1 MNTGCK
7 SIGHLSRETG
17 VKVPTIRFYEQIGL
31 MPTPQRSASDRR
43 IYGEGA
49 TQRLGFIR
57 HARGLGFSIEDIRSL
72 LLLSDQPARSCS
84 EATELARAQLKATED
99 RIARLQ
105 CLRNELA
112 RLANACPGGGA
123 ERCGVIE
130 ALSDR

>member
-1 MNTGCK
+1 MTRGLTPYLFTMNTGCK

-84 EATELARAQLKATED
+84 EAKRQLTA
-99 RIARLQ
+99 
-105 CLRNELA
+105 
-112 RLANACPGGGA
+112 
-123 ERCGVIE
+123 
-130 ALSDR
+130 

>member
-1 MNTGCK
+1 MNAAST

-31 MPTPQRSASDRR
+31 MPTPERSASDRR
-43 IYGEGA
+43 LYSEGA
-49 TQRLGFIR
+49 TRRLGFIR
-57 HARGLGFSIEDIRSL
+57 HARELGFSIEDIRSL
-72 LLLSDQPARSCS
+72 LILSDQPARSCG
-84 EATELARAQLKATED
+84 EATELAKAQLKATED

-105 CLRNELA
+105 CLRHELK
-112 RLANACPGGGA
+112 RLANACPGGET